1 MILLSISETEAACRR
16 RRDIS
21 VNSYLNSII
30 SRVPYLR
37 LGPST
42 GLSYTLTRM
51 KLKNMPKALSGKT
64 LKQKTQA
71 ESEPEV
77 QTSRFM
83 VQEHHARRLHW
94 DFRLEM
100 DGVLKS
106 WAVPKGVPTEL
117 RVKRLAV
124 QVDDHP
130 LSYFDFEGNIP
141 EGQYGAGTVKVW
153 DKGLYVLTLRE
164 PRKLHIL
171 LKGRKLEG
179 LPPHK
184 FQSPELAPLPSG
196 MKEACAC
203 LLLGTAVKMLPRP
216 RRKPRLSLHAL
227 SS

>member
-1 MILLSISETEAACRR
+1 MPESS
-16 RRDIS
+16 
-21 VNSYLNSII
+21 
-30 SRVPYLR
+30 SR
-37 LGPST
+37 
-42 GLSYTLTRM
+42 
-51 KLKNMPKALSGKT
+51 KASKRT
-64 LKQKTQA
+64 VKSK
-71 ESEPEV
+71 SDREV
-77 QTSRFM
+77 QTNRFV
-83 VQEHHARRLHW
+83 VQEHHATRLHW

-164 PRKLHIL
+164 PRKLHVL

-179 LPPHK
+179 DYRLINFK
-184 FQSPELAPLPSG
+184 DRNW
-196 MKEACAC
+196 
-203 LLLGTAVKMLPRP
+203 LLYRVA
-216 RRKPRLSLHAL
+216 
-227 SS
+227 

>member
-1 MILLSISETEAACRR
+1 
-16 RRDIS
+16 
-21 VNSYLNSII
+21 
-30 SRVPYLR
+30 
-37 LGPST
+37 
-42 GLSYTLTRM
+42 M
-51 KLKNMPKALSGKT
+51 KLKTMSKTLFEKT

-71 ESEPEV
+71 RSEPEV
-77 QTSRFM
+77 RTSRFV

-153 DKGLYVLTLRE
+153 DKGLYVLALRE
-164 PRKLHIL
+164 QRKLHIL

-179 LPPHK
+179 DY
-184 FQSPELAPLPSG
+184 
-196 MKEACAC
+196 
-203 LLLGTAVKMLPRP
+203 
-216 RRKPRLSLHAL
+216 RLINFKDRNWLIYRVA
-227 SS
+227 